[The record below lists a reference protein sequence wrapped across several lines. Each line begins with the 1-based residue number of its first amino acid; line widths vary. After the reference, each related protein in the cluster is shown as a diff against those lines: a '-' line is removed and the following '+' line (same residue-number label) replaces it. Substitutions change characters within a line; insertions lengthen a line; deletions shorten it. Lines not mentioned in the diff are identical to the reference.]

1 MTRQETQDRHDY
13 SHSRRTVLVGVA
25 GASTIGLAGCT
36 GQQGEDG
43 ETTTETSTDEPSETT
58 TSTSEVALTDPIDVP
73 GDASCAVCEMK
84 AANSPE
90 WNAQLSMEDGERIH
104 FCTPGC
110 FTAYYA
116 APDHFDEGRSWDQVA
131 GAWVRDY
138 ESTEL
143 VDVTAA
149 NFVLELNQERIDAP
163 MGANPLPFNAE
174 ADATAYTDQY
184 DDLMKQDVVGLSAFD
199 VALAR
204 NYRARFLPETD
215 QMAAIDLAEIPDD
228 ASCAVCEMK
237 AAKFPEW
244 NAEISFEDGH
254 RAHFCSPGCMT
265 AYYADPGQ
273 FEEGRTQDALL
284 GAWAHDYVSREFVD
298 ARAAYWVLEMNAD
311 RIDAPMMKNPLPF
324 EAESAATAYVDQYE
338 DLSTDD
344 VIQLTDFDRDLVT
357 EYRGKFF

>member
-13 SHSRRTVLVGVA
+13 PHSRRTVLVGVA
-25 GASTIGLAGCT
+25 GASTIGLAGCA

-73 GDASCAVCEMK
+73 G
-84 AANSPE
+84 
-90 WNAQLSMEDGERIH
+90 
-104 FCTPGC
+104 
-110 FTAYYA
+110 
-116 APDHFDEGRSWDQVA
+116 
-131 GAWVRDY
+131 
-138 ESTEL
+138 
-143 VDVTAA
+143 
-149 NFVLELNQERIDAP
+149 
-163 MGANPLPFNAE
+163 
-174 ADATAYTDQY
+174 
-184 DDLMKQDVVGLSAFD
+184 
-199 VALAR
+199 
-204 NYRARFLPETD
+204 
-215 QMAAIDLAEIPDD
+215 D